1 MEKQMK
7 HNILGSMVSLAHHWI
22 KEMKNG
28 NLTVQFVEEE
38 DGEIS
43 EIRFY
48 SNETDELVG
57 IIANKYKLN

>member
-22 KEMKNG
+22 KEMKNR

-57 IIANKYKLN
+57 IIANKDKLN